1 MTEIAIEKKLGWAYG
16 VQAGQDPGVLER
28 HLVNY
33 GGTLLMAI
41 DSEGI
46 LRWEVIDPMYWDE
59 GLYRAI
65 ITRLLNSSS

>member
-1 MTEIAIEKKLGWAYG
+1 G
-16 VQAGQDPGVLER
+16 VQPGQETGVLER
-28 HLVNY
+28 HLVSH

-46 LRWEVIDPMYWDE
+46 LRWEVIDPMFWDE

-65 ITRLLNSSS
+65 IERLLLNSG